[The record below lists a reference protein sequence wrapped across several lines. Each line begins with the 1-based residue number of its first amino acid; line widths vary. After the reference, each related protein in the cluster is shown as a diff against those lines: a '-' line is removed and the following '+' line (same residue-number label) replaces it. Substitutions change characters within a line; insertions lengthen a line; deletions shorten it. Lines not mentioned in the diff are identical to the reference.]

1 MDCSLPDSSVHGI
14 FQSRILKWVAI
25 PFSRG
30 YSWPSDWTHVSCV
43 YCIGGWTLYH
53 GTTWETPEMG
63 DYFFK
68 CYQSICWSL
77 RIHMLLPYFPA
88 PLFLNRRWCVSQLG
102 WNIEKSVCS
111 LPGLFQFLSSCYR
124 KPGRHTLRWQGHTVK
139 QAVSTSSC
147 LEEGC
152 PRGATISQW
161 IRPDQDIKVEVLSH
175 WEFRIHLLLQQND
188 PILTSYIDSFHLLK
202 DINIKERKGFHHFCS
217 YLHSQNAEWING
229 NLYKTK
235 SK

>member
-1 MDCSLPDSSVHGI
+1 MSHSATPWTVVCQTPLSMGFSNLEYWSGLPFPSPGDIPDLVIEPMSPVSTALGGGL
-14 FQSRILKWVAI
+14 FTMAPPGKPLKWEI
-25 PFSRG
+25 F
-30 YSWPSDWTHVSCV
+30 
-43 YCIGGWTLYH
+43 
-53 GTTWETPEMG
+53 
-63 DYFFK
+63 FFK

-111 LPGLFQFLSSCYR
+111 SPGLFQFLSSCCR

-139 QAVSTSSC
+139 QAVSTSSY

-152 PRGATISQW
+152 PRGTTISQW
-161 IRPDQDIKVEVLSH
+161 IRPEQDIKVEVLSH

-202 DINIKERKGFHHFCS
+202 D
-217 YLHSQNAEWING
+217 L
-229 NLYKTK
+229 
-235 SK
+235 